1 MIRLSWALN
10 IMMHDNINMLPIPS
24 QQSPLTVTPR
34 SSSFTQS
41 QAAVKSTRHRFERLK
56 SDLSEK
62 IIMVSASR
70 CNLLSRLLPIY
81 QKELLT
87 FTDKWAGE
95 YHKIMA
101 DLRSHH
107 HHQYK
112 LKNIMEEIRDLELQE
127 AAAFELPPPDI
138 GPGTPSTGQLV
149 DNDEPL
155 IDVGGY
161 SSPPDQQQ
169 PKQQQ
174 QQGSKPS
181 FEDSLLTIE
190 QEARVNDLQLS
201 GIAAGLQEPS
211 DQYGAQEQPPP
222 PPSDNTPTATDQDVT
237 DLLQLSPQHQASSDM
252 QSSPSDGQNQTDQ
265 LFDEWSSFSAF
276 MPATKSSAE
285 ESGLSDWE
293 KEFMQDTPSSSQ
305 DPFLGLDP
313 LGSSSTTGLEKEGE
327 GATQS
332 ALELLESTLNA
343 PPDHSGGTPALSSDS
358 TLDELLGMGGEK
370 QPQLKEPTD
379 KGDLMTLSQQQ
390 PVTSTT
396 APSLLDSPPI
406 QGAGDKE
413 KAMSS
418 GLESLDLAYFQEKP
432 PPSSLQNP
440 PLPQSGQP
448 FLLPTTQQMQMLP
461 ITGGPMFYSPLT
473 TSQGPIFPPQLPRGG
488 QMASGSG
495 SGGAQPVPKRGTKGK
510 EEGEKKGTSWMNVFA
525 HLDPLVNEKV

>member
-1 MIRLSWALN
+1 
-10 IMMHDNINMLPIPS
+10 
-24 QQSPLTVTPR
+24 
-34 SSSFTQS
+34 
-41 QAAVKSTRHRFERLK
+41 
-56 SDLSEK
+56 
-62 IIMVSASR
+62 
-70 CNLLSRLLPIY
+70 
-81 QKELLT
+81 
-87 FTDKWAGE
+87 
-95 YHKIMA
+95 
-101 DLRSHH
+101 
-107 HHQYK
+107 
-112 LKNIMEEIRDLELQE
+112 
-127 AAAFELPPPDI
+127 
-138 GPGTPSTGQLV
+138 
-149 DNDEPL
+149 
-155 IDVGGY
+155 
-161 SSPPDQQQ
+161 
-169 PKQQQ
+169 
-174 QQGSKPS
+174 
-181 FEDSLLTIE
+181 
-190 QEARVNDLQLS
+190 
-201 GIAAGLQEPS
+201 
-211 DQYGAQEQPPP
+211 
-222 PPSDNTPTATDQDVT
+222 
-237 DLLQLSPQHQASSDM
+237 
-252 QSSPSDGQNQTDQ
+252 
-265 LFDEWSSFSAF
+265 

-343 PPDHSGGTPALSSDS
+343 PPDPSGGTSALSSDS

-390 PVTSTT
+390 PVMSTT

-440 PLPQSGQP
+440 PLPQSGQSL
-448 FLLPTTQQMQMLP
+448 LLPTTQQMQTLP

-488 QMASGSG
+488 SDGFRFRRSPAYPQA
-495 SGGAQPVPKRGTKGK
+495 RH
-510 EEGEKKGTSWMNVFA
+510 EGERGRRKEGNFMDECFCTFG
-525 HLDPLVNEKV
+525 PPRQ